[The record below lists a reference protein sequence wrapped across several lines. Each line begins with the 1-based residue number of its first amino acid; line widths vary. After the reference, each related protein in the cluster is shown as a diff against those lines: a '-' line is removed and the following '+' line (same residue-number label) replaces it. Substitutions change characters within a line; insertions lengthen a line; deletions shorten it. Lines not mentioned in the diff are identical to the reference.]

1 MARISKKQQK
11 ERAEQAAR
19 EMANALNIIT
29 KPMRTTRI
37 QPIKTLYKLIND
49 DNGDIMGTS
58 REYNNEMAI
67 MCALRV
73 LAKLKKDGNAPSHAT
88 LIIGTGERMG
98 EVIQGF
104 YRRD

>member
-1 MARISKKQQK
+1 MAKTSRKQALAK
-11 ERAEQAAR
+11 AEAR
-19 EMANALNIIT
+19 TREIAEAMNILT

-37 QPIKTLYKLIND
+37 QPVKTEYKLIND

-58 REYNNEMAI
+58 REYNNDLAI

-73 LAKLKKDGNAPSHAT
+73 LAKLKKYGNAPSHAT
-88 LIIGTGERMG
+88 LIIGTGKRMG

-104 YRRD
+104 KRT